1 MFLLLLITAGRLMI
15 FLRVY
20 YWFILVSLF
29 VRSFFSWLLLVYLY
43 FFSTYLLLVDFC
55 MFVRFLRVY
64 YWFIYRFVCLFAR
77 FFYIFRVGFGCN
89 SFLDR

>member
-43 FFSTYLLLVDFC
+43 FFSMYVLLVDFC
-55 MFVRFLRVY
+55 MFVRFFTRLLLVD
-64 YWFIYRFVCLFAR
+64 L
-77 FFYIFRVGFGCN
+77 
-89 SFLDR
+89 